1 MTKQNII
8 IIGHQVL
15 YDILD
20 EFKSYLSFEITNFIN
35 ENEYYTGSMINKEN
49 IKNSLYIFKTV
60 NINFLKKFSIDKNQI
75 FTIPNK
81 PVKIFMLIEQINI
94 KLLKQKYLNQSNISF
109 GNYKLDVNTRVISKN
124 NVKLK
129 LTEKEIDTIIFLGN
143 QTTPQNTKDLL
154 RKVWG
159 YIADIDT
166 HTVETHIYRLRK
178 KINEKFNDEKFIIS
192 QEKGYQI
199 LREKISS

>member
-60 NINFLKKFSIDKNQI
+60 NINFLKK
-75 FTIPNK
+75 
-81 PVKIFMLIEQINI
+81 
-94 KLLKQKYLNQSNISF
+94 
-109 GNYKLDVNTRVISKN
+109 
-124 NVKLK
+124 
-129 LTEKEIDTIIFLGN
+129 
-143 QTTPQNTKDLL
+143 
-154 RKVWG
+154 
-159 YIADIDT
+159 
-166 HTVETHIYRLRK
+166 
-178 KINEKFNDEKFIIS
+178 
-192 QEKGYQI
+192 
-199 LREKISS
+199 

>member
-15 YDILD
+15 YDILN
-20 EFKSYLSFEITNFIN
+20 EFKSYLSFEISNFIN
-35 ENEYYTGSMINKEN
+35 EEEYYISSKINKEN
-49 IKNSLYIFKTV
+49 IKNSLYIFKIV
-60 NINFLKKFSIDKNQI
+60 NIDFLKKFSIDKNQI
-75 FTIPNK
+75 FSIPNN
-81 PVKIFMLIEQINI
+81 PVEIFMLIEQINI
-94 KLLKQKYLNQSNISF
+94 KLIKQKYLNQSNISF
-109 GNYKLDVNTRVISKN
+109 GDYKLDVNTRVISKN

-143 QTTPQNTKDLL
+143 QKTPQSTKDLL

-178 KINEKFNDEKFIIS
+178 KINERFNDENFIKS

-199 LREKISS
+199 L

>member
-15 YDILD
+15 YDILN
-20 EFKSYLSFEITNFIN
+20 EFKSYLSFEISNFIN
-35 ENEYYTGSMINKEN
+35 EEEYYISSKINKEN
-49 IKNSLYIFKTV
+49 IKNSLYIFKIV
-60 NINFLKKFSIDKNQI
+60 NIDFLKKFSIDKNQI
-75 FTIPNK
+75 FSIPNN
-81 PVKIFMLIEQINI
+81 PVEIFMLIEQINI
-94 KLLKQKYLNQSNISF
+94 KLIKQKYLNQSNISF
-109 GNYKLDVNTRVISKN
+109 GNYTLDVNTREISKN

-143 QTTPQNTKDLL
+143 QKTPQSTKDLL

-178 KINEKFNDEKFIIS
+178 KINERFNDENFIKS

-199 LREKISS
+199 L

>member
-75 FTIPNK
+75 FSIPNN
-81 PVKIFMLIEQINI
+81 PVEIFMLIEQINI
-94 KLLKQKYLNQSNISF
+94 KLIKQKYLNQSNISF
-109 GNYKLDVNTRVISKN
+109 GNYTLDVNTREISKN

-143 QTTPQNTKDLL
+143 QKTPQSTKDLL

-178 KINEKFNDEKFIIS
+178 KINERFNDENFIKS

-199 LREKISS
+199 L